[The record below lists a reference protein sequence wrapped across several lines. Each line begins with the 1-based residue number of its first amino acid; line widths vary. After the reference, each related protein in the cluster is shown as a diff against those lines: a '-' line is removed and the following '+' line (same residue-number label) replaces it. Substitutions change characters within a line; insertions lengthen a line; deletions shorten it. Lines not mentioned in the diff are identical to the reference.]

1 MSRKSDRN
9 RMMFAA
15 FAEGRSM
22 EQLGEDHALTF
33 ERVRAVLT
41 DEKHRRIVSLDPFYR
56 TLRGT

>member
-15 FAEGRSM
+15 FTAGRSM
-22 EQLGEDHALTF
+22 EQLGKEHALTF

>member
-9 RMMFAA
+9 RMMFDA

-22 EQLGEDHALTF
+22 EQLGEEHALTF

-56 TLRGT
+56 ALRGT